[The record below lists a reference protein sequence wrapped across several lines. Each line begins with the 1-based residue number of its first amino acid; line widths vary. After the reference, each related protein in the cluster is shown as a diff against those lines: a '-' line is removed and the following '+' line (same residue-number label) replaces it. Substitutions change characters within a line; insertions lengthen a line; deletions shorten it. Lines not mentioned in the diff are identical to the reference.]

1 MDSGNVNARAAA
13 PVAGEARGERRQS
26 SGDNTGSDNNNFAA
40 LIAALLSGAPVQQ
53 KNKAASAAAGAAEN
67 AAAQK
72 AAGGEAQ
79 NAAAKKT
86 PQGVLGALQ
95 GEAAVNQVLGAG
107 SQAQAP
113 VPAKAPQ
120 ITASASKGVAAA
132 ASTPTVSADAGTKT
146 LISAPAVEGQTAPAR
161 APVGAE
167 ARDALEA
174 AVRAERADAARA
186 GQTPSSGQAPEQG
199 AQQTNNKANGH
210 SAQAGAAVAGAT
222 VDALRAAA
230 LGAPRFEE
238 KAPLPLPDGKPAASA
253 LGASA
258 GADGAVKIADQFSSA
273 PSRPGAQT
281 IAQQVAQNLSFIAN
295 NGADRLRFQL
305 HPAELGQVSIQLRI
319 RDGAARVVISAEH
332 HAAVEAMRQAAGSLQ
347 QALQNAGLQVDRDSL
362 QFDVQGQNQQQAETD
377 SNRSGGD
384 QQADD
389 QSDFVHR
396 DDQNAGTRERR
407 AREGL
412 FL

>member
-1 MDSGNVNARAAA
+1 MDSGNVNARAAT

-26 SGDNTGSDNNNFAA
+26 SGENTGSDNNNFAA
-40 LIAALLSGAPVQQ
+40 LIASLLSGAPVQQ
-53 KNKAASAAAGAAEN
+53 KNKAATAAAGASATP
-67 AAAQK
+67 AGQK

-79 NAAAKKT
+79 NAAAKT

-95 GEAAVNQVLGAG
+95 TEAAAKQAANINGQTPAPASGEALQASASPPKGAAAV
-107 SQAQAP
+107 SPAP
-113 VPAKAPQ
+113 
-120 ITASASKGVAAA
+120 TASAAA
-132 ASTPTVSADAGTKT
+132 TTKT
-146 LISAPAVEGQTAPAR
+146 TAPTSSVEGQAGPAR

-167 ARDALEA
+167 AQDALEA
-174 AVRAERADAARA
+174 AVRTERADAARA
-186 GQTPSSGQAPEQG
+186 AQTLPSGQASAEN
-199 AQQTNNKANGH
+199 AQQANNKAN
-210 SAQAGAAVAGAT
+210 SQAANANAALAGGG

-230 LGAPRFEE
+230 LAAPRFEE

-258 GADGAVKIADQFSSA
+258 GAEGAVKTSDQFSSA

-281 IAQQVAQNLSFIAN
+281 IAQQAAQNLSFIAS
-295 NGADRLRFQL
+295 NGVDRLRFQL

-362 QFDVQGQNQQQAETD
+362 QFDVQGQNQQEAQAD
-377 SNRSGGD
+377 PNRSGDG

-389 QSDFVHR
+389 QPDLAQR
-396 DDQNAGTRERR
+396 DDQNAAARERR
-407 AREGL
+407 TQEGL

>member
-1 MDSGNVNARAAA
+1 MDSGNVNARAAT
-13 PVAGEARGERRQS
+13 PVAGEARGERRKP

-40 LIAALLSGAPVQQ
+40 LIAALLSGAPAQQ
-53 KNKAASAAAGAAEN
+53 KNKAATAAAGASATP
-67 AAAQK
+67 AGQK

-79 NAAAKKT
+79 NAAAKT

-95 GEAAVNQVLGAG
+95 TEAAAKQTANINGQTPAPVSGEALQ
-107 SQAQAP
+107 
-113 VPAKAPQ
+113 
-120 ITASASKGVAAA
+120 ASASPPKGAAA
-132 ASTPTVSADAGTKT
+132 VSTAPAASAAATAVSA
-146 LISAPAVEGQTAPAR
+146 PPVEGQAGPAR

-167 ARDALEA
+167 AQDALEA
-174 AVRAERADAARA
+174 AVRTERADAARA
-186 GQTPSSGQAPEQG
+186 AQTPPSGQAPAEN
-199 AQQTNNKANGH
+199 AQQANNKAN
-210 SAQAGAAVAGAT
+210 SQAANAALAGGG

-230 LGAPRFEE
+230 LAAPRFEE
-238 KAPLPLPDGKPAASA
+238 KVPLPLPDGKPAASA

-258 GADGAVKIADQFSSA
+258 GAEGAVKTTDQFSSA

-281 IAQQVAQNLSFIAN
+281 IAQQAAQNLSFIAS
-295 NGADRLRFQL
+295 NGVDRLRFQL

-362 QFDVQGQNQQQAETD
+362 QFDVQGQNQQEAQAD
-377 SNRSGGD
+377 PNRSDGG
-384 QQADD
+384 QQTDD
-389 QSDFVHR
+389 QPDLAQR
-396 DDQNAGTRERR
+396 DEQNAAVRERR
-407 AREGL
+407 TQEGL